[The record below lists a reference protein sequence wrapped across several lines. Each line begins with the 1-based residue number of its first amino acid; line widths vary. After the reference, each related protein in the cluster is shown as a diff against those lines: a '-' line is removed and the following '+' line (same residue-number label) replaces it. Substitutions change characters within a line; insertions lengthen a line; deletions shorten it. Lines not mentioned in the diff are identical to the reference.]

1 MIFHYIKSRS
11 NNYIWLIE
19 TIEDN
24 LILRLKDSL
33 SVNEYILKK
42 LNLD

>member
-1 MIFHYIKSRS
+1 MTIHCIKSRS

-24 LILRLKDSL
+24 LIFHLNESL
-33 SVNEYILKK
+33 SLNEYLLKK
-42 LNLD
+42 FNL

>member
-1 MIFHYIKSRS
+1 MTIHCIKSRS

-24 LILRLKDSL
+24 LILRLNDSL

-42 LNLD
+42 LKLD

>member
-1 MIFHYIKSRS
+1 MTIHYIKSRS

-24 LILRLKDSL
+24 LIFRLNDSL
-33 SVNEYILKK
+33 SVNEYFLK
-42 LNLD
+42 NLT

>member
-1 MIFHYIKSRS
+1 MTIHCIKSRS

-24 LILRLKDSL
+24 IIFHLNESL
-33 SVNEYILKK
+33 SVNKYLLKK
-42 LNLD
+42 SNL